1 MRSVTLSETDRWKG
15 SRTEKNGSPGKIKI
29 IMKRCSKKK
38 SLKYVVCKKED
49 FARDDNNK
57 LSVDNQKLLIFQKQ
71 TFKELSSSL
80 HIVRYSKGQL
90 SNHSLLAK
98 L

>member
-1 MRSVTLSETDRWKG
+1 
-15 SRTEKNGSPGKIKI
+15 
-29 IMKRCSKKK
+29 MKRCSKKK

-71 TFKELSSSL
+71 TFMELSSSL

-90 SNHSLLAK
+90 SDHSLLAK
-98 L
+98 LQRISEVILILVITRTKLVSSYVI